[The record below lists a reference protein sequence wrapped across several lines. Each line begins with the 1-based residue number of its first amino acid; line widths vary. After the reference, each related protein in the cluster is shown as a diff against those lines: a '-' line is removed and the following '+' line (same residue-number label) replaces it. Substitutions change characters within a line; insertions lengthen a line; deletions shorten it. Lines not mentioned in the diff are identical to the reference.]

1 MSTLLERAKS
11 HYKAK
16 LSAEPRELRI
26 PEWEATVYIRPGI
39 SLHNLGEIMELANA
53 GKSAEAMVM
62 TLVHRLIDG
71 EGRPVFR
78 KIEKTELLRSV
89 DPDVLA
95 RIVGEINA
103 EDASAE
109 DVSGN

>member
-1 MSTLLERAKS
+1 MSLLEKAKE

-26 PEWEATVYIRPGI
+26 PEWDATVYVRPGI
-39 SLHNLGEIMELANA
+39 SLQNLGEVMELAN
-53 GKSAEAMVM
+53 GGHTAEAMVM
-62 TLVHRLIDG
+62 TLIHRLVDG
-71 EGRPVFR
+71 EGKPVFK

-95 RIVGEINA
+95 RIVGEVNQSDPT
-103 EDASAE
+103 ED
-109 DVSGN
+109 DISGN

>member
-1 MSTLLERAKS
+1 
-11 HYKAK
+11 
-16 LSAEPRELRI
+16 
-26 PEWEATVYIRPGI
+26 
-39 SLHNLGEIMELANA
+39 
-53 GKSAEAMVM
+53 M

-103 EDASAE
+103 DDASAE
-109 DVSGN
+109 DVAGN